1 MKKTLSVFLAFI
13 LCVVLLAG
21 CGKED
26 TISTYTEDEVVGDE
40 IVANDAADTDA
51 SEGDAAGSSDKTDS
65 QQGGDSAKSGK
76 KASSAESAIF
86 ENVPQELRGTTVKFA
101 TWIDHKSC
109 DYAHVFSDFEKKT
122 GIKVQIVAIPQ
133 TEYIVKLMG
142 MKASGTAPDVIV
154 DNFEFPR
161 TLPLLQPLTVEKT
174 GVNIKDSVW
183 DQEVAKLYTINGK
196 CYAIAGSNSNW
207 QMASPLVYYNI
218 PLLRKYGIKTPADY
232 VKENNWT
239 LDTMKKCAEDCKDAG
254 ISTPCEIDVAVFS
267 NVYGDGPYHYD
278 ASTSKYTNTMKSEK
292 FRQMWNYLT
301 TNREKGL
308 FKLSNAWASSLTSGE
323 TGFVLS
329 GAYGLRKQPGWF
341 YQMDANDIGY
351 AYLPKNKKSD
361 AQYPTST
368 FARGYGIADGSK
380 NPKGAGYFL
389 RYFLNDDWY
398 EDDEIFKDSRA
409 AKMHHELLKMK
420 NFSHPELDGVVLTQY
435 EDFKAFYNDL
445 TTSTPQQVS
454 SNIDKVSQ
462 KMDYC
467 IKKANA
473 LIDAA
478 R

>member
-1 MKKTLSVFLAFI
+1 MSLSLVS
-13 LCVVLLAG
+13 LAG
-21 CGKED
+21 CGEEE
-26 TISTYTEDEVVGDE
+26 ILSTYTEDEIVGDE
-40 IVANDAADTDA
+40 IVNENKTESGKSDGKTQNKNN
-51 SEGDAAGSSDKTDS
+51 SSKT
-65 QQGGDSAKSGK
+65 GK
-76 KASSAESAIF
+76 KASESEIAF
-86 ENVPQELRGTTVKFA
+86 FGNVPNELKGTTVKFA
-101 TWIDHKSC
+101 TWIDHKSL
-109 DYAHVFSDFEKKT
+109 DYAHVFSDFEKTT

-133 TEYIVKLMG
+133 TEYIVKLTG

-161 TLPLLQPLTVEKT
+161 TLPLLQPLTVDKT
-174 GVNIKDSVW
+174 GINIKDSVW
-183 DQEVAKLYTINGK
+183 DQEVAKIYTINGK

-207 QMASPLVYYNI
+207 EMASPLTYYNI
-218 PLLRKYGIKTPADY
+218 PLLAKYGIKTPADY

-239 LDTMKKCAEDCKDAG
+239 LDTLKKCAQDCKDAG
-254 ISTPCEIDVAVFS
+254 IFTPCEIDVAVFS

-278 ASTSKYTNTMKSEK
+278 ATSNKYTNTMGTDK
-292 FRQMWNYLT
+292 FRSMWNMLSDI
-301 TNREKGL
+301 REKGL
-308 FKLSNAWASSLTSGE
+308 AKLSNTWASSLTSGE
-323 TGFVLS
+323 TGFVIS

-341 YQMDANDIGY
+341 YQMDSNDIGY
-351 AYLPKNKKSD
+351 AYLPKEKKTD
-361 AQYPTST
+361 AAYPTST

-420 NFSHPELDGVVLTQY
+420 NFSHPELNGVILTQY
-435 EDFKAFYNDL
+435 EDYKAFYNDL

-454 SNIDKVSQ
+454 ANIDKVSQ